1 MSSQQRSR
9 RTRDGCW
16 TCRSRK
22 KKCDSVVFPCNNCTR
37 LGIAC
42 ERDTRLV
49 WEDDTRR
56 AGMKRRGPPKPSTHP
71 KQHQESVSTRS
82 KSSQRPEETEEKFTS
97 LSNIPATNG
106 TIEAV
111 VRITSHHSTSRLRSI
126 SAWPFDLDEIEHRLL
141 DHYIQRFSRTYPTCS
156 GPTNPFLRILLPLS
170 MQSRTVLD
178 TLLALSGVQ
187 SWENGSFAYPSMMLK
202 LRQRALRGCVELITS
217 LADHAQPEDHIL
229 AQASIIDPTAQTMT
243 AEVGITHTDNF
254 MRLLASCV
262 LLMLYEKLAGE
273 GEKNGSPHLQFFA
286 RTVPNR
292 LVLAIATESAANTNS
307 TDNPSH
313 DAFQFLSNLFLYNDL
328 VQSTSLGTP
337 TLSKFYLGE
346 TPLDHL
352 DGSYDRRQLGCGQS
366 VGRFYFPHLIAR
378 ISTGDRGV
386 TDADIAAWDGRLDWF
401 PSFALDPQEK
411 RHFHERLPVSDRAIV
426 LEPQFRQ
433 LGDFTRPSEWKEQGL
448 ISELYRVAAT
458 VYRKQYAV
466 RHQTTVSDV
475 ISSKMDDQDG
485 FMGNLP
491 SWAAQLIDILP
502 LGSLFENAL
511 LWPIGIVA
519 KELTADHPEERT
531 CIMTKLGSL
540 EKRFKMKNFYCVKQ
554 SLVKSWMM
562 KDMGL
567 AYEDNEA
574 ILCG

>member
-1 MSSQQRSR
+1 
-9 RTRDGCW
+9 TRN
-16 TCRSRK
+16 RK
-22 KKCDSVVFPCNNCTR
+22 KKCDSVVFPCNNCAR
-37 LGIAC
+37 LGLAC
-42 ERDTRLV
+42 ERETRLV

-82 KSSQRPEETEEKFTS
+82 KNSPRPEETEAKFKS
-97 LSNIPATNG
+97 LSNIPAASG
-106 TIEAV
+106 TIKAV
-111 VRITSHHSTSRLRSI
+111 VRFTSHHSASRLRSI

-156 GPTNPFLRILLPLS
+156 GPTNPFLRIFLPLS

-178 TLLALSGVQ
+178 ALLALSGVQ

-202 LRQRALRGCVELITS
+202 LRQRALRGCMQLITS
-217 LADHAQPEDHIL
+217 LADHAQPEDRIL
-229 AQASIIDPTAQTMT
+229 AQASIIDPTAQTT
-243 AEVGITHTDNF
+243 TTEVGITHKDNF

-352 DGSYDRRQLGCGQS
+352 DGI
-366 VGRFYFPHLIAR
+366 GRFYFPHLIAR
-378 ISTGDRGV
+378 ISTGDLSV
-386 TDADIAAWDGRLDWF
+386 TDTDIAAWDGRLDWF
-401 PSFALDPQEK
+401 PSFALDPPEK
-411 RHFHERLPVSDRAIV
+411 RHFHERLPVSDKIIA

-475 ISSKMDDQDG
+475 ISAKMDDQDG
-485 FMGNLP
+485 CMGNLP

-511 LWPIGIVA
+511 LWPIGIAA
-519 KELTADHPEERT
+519 KELTADHAEERT
-531 CIMTKLGSL
+531 CIMTKLESL
-540 EKRFKMKNFYCVKQ
+540 ERRFKMKNFYCVKQ

-567 AYEDNEA
+567 VYEDNEA

>member
-1 MSSQQRSR
+1 
-9 RTRDGCW
+9 
-16 TCRSRK
+16 
-22 KKCDSVVFPCNNCTR
+22 
-37 LGIAC
+37 
-42 ERDTRLV
+42 
-49 WEDDTRR
+49 
-56 AGMKRRGPPKPSTHP
+56 MKRRGPSKPSSQS
-71 KQHQESVSTRS
+71 KQHQQSASTRS
-82 KSSQRPEETEEKFTS
+82 KKSPRLKNTENKFTTS
-97 LSNIPATNG
+97 LSNIPATSE
-106 TIEAV
+106 TIEAA
-111 VRITSHHSTSRLRSI
+111 VRFTPHHATSRLRRI
-126 SAWPFDLDEIEHRLL
+126 SAWPFELGEIEHRLL

-156 GPTNPFLRILLPLS
+156 GPTNPFLRIFLPLS

-178 TLLALSGVQ
+178 ALLALSGVQ

-229 AQASIIDPTAQTMT
+229 AQASIIDPTPRTT
-243 AEVGITHTDNF
+243 TTEVGITRKDNF

-313 DAFQFLSNLFLYNDL
+313 EAFQFLSNLFLYNDL
-328 VQSTSLGTP
+328 VQSTSLRTP

-378 ISTGDRGV
+378 ISTGDLGV

-401 PSFALDPQEK
+401 PSFALDPPEK
-411 RHFHERLPVSDRAIV
+411 RHLHERLPVGDEALV
-426 LEPQFRQ
+426 LEPRFRH
-433 LGDFTRPSEWKEQGL
+433 LGEFTRPSEWKEQGL

-458 VYRKQYAV
+458 VYRKQCAV
-466 RHQTTVSDV
+466 RHQTAVFDV
-475 ISSKMDDQDG
+475 ISSEMDDQDG
-485 FMGNLP
+485 CMGNLP
-491 SWAAQLIDILP
+491 SWAAQLINILP

-511 LWPIGIVA
+511 LWPIGIAA
-519 KELTADHPEERT
+519 KELTADHAEERT
-531 CIMTKLGSL
+531 CIMTKLESL
-540 EKRFKMKNFYCVKQ
+540 ERRFKMKNFYCVKQ

-574 ILCG
+574 VLCG